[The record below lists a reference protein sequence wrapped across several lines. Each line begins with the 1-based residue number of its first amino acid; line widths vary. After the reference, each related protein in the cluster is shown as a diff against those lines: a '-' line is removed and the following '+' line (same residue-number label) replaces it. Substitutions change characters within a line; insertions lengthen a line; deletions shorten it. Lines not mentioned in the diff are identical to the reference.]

1 MRNPKL
7 SQALQKH
14 SHTLDCL
21 PANLM
26 CCITSAKTDEAK
38 MRLTEAAL
46 EVGREMAVR
55 EQKQLNKETWWDKLT
70 DWW

>member
-1 MRNPKL
+1 MRNSKL

-14 SHTLDCL
+14 SHALDFL
-21 PANLM
+21 STNLM

-38 MRLTEAAL
+38 MRLTEAAM
-46 EVGREMAVR
+46 EVGREMAVQ
-55 EQKQLNKETWWDKLT
+55 EQKQLSKIPWLDRLT